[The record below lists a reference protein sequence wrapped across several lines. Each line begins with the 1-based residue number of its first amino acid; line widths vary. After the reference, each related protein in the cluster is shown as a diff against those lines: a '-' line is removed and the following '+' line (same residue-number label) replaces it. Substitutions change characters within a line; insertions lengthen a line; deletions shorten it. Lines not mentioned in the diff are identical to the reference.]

1 MYLPNRNSDF
11 TDADIAALR
20 PDLFEDM
27 AGSSNMS
34 APHGIH
40 EDSITSY
47 SSTASSADTSLLNLS
62 ADSESAFRAT
72 PTVPMGIFTTQLNH
86 LYPVSKQRF
95 DRRH

>member
-1 MYLPNRNSDF
+1 MYHPYRDSDF

-34 APHGIH
+34 APQGVH
-40 EDSITSY
+40 EDSITKY
-47 SSTASSADTSLLNLS
+47 PSTASSADTSLLNFT
-62 ADSESAFRAT
+62 ADDESAFRAT
-72 PTVPMGIFTTQLNH
+72 PTVPMGTFTTELNR

-95 DRRH
+95 YR